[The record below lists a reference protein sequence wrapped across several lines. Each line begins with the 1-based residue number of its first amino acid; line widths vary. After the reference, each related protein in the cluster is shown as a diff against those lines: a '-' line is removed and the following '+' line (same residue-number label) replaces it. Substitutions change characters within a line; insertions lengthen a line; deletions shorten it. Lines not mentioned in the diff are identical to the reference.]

1 MLLMKTG
8 RYKNARNKGT
18 NTSQSDF
25 VLSSGEKLDL
35 KMTTTEKTYIEKQAD
50 FLESLMGE
58 ARGDICAA
66 LDISGN
72 ESH

>member
-1 MLLMKTG
+1 MKTG

-25 VLSSGEKLDL
+25 VLSSAEKLGF
-35 KMTTTEKTYIEKQAD
+35 KMTTTEKTYTEKQAD